1 MGYGGGA
8 NGGGVVGGPVYAGR
22 RTSFLWA
29 PVSRSPSFISDGRS
43 SLSWTTCCLHLVCH
57 VARVP
62 DSSIIESARLY
73 IPVQPKIPVGV
84 RMGQKKAN
92 SNGPYKAQVRTS
104 VIMEKERRG
113 RGSNKNPDCSTPTHT
128 TPTPSYGTPTPS
140 HGSSGGSSGGYSTPV
155 SHPTPSTAP
164 VVAPYTPT
172 TPVTAPSTPVTA
184 PSTPDTA
191 PSTPDTVPST
201 PTISTPSPLIP
212 VDPHFHYFTGT
223 SDYWRSHPE
232 AIWAIFGY
240 WGTVGQYFGAS
251 CGVAF
256 GKSVSL
262 PDALANTRHDGIGA
276 LFREGTAS
284 FLNSIVNRNF
294 PLTTQQ
300 VKDAFAAAVSSDGA
314 PPPRPGSSSGPT
326 RAGSSSRT
334 PKEIHVC
341 MQ

>member
-1 MGYGGGA
+1 MGSCC
-8 NGGGVVGGPVYAGR
+8 N
-22 RTSFLWA
+22 LLIM
-29 PVSRSPSFISDGRS
+29 SRCVLR
-43 SLSWTTCCLHLVCH
+43 C
-57 VARVP
+57 A
-62 DSSIIESARLY
+62 
-73 IPVQPKIPVGV
+73 
-84 RMGQKKAN
+84 
-92 SNGPYKAQVRTS
+92 

-140 HGSSGGSSGGYSTPV
+140 HGSHGGGYSSPV
-155 SHPTPSTAP
+155 SHPTPSNAP

-172 TPVTAPSTPVTA
+172 TPVTAPSTPATV

-191 PSTPDTVPST
+191 PST

-212 VDPHFHYFTGT
+212 VDPHFHYFTG
-223 SDYWRSHPE
+223 SCDYWRSHPE

-240 WGTVGQYFGAS
+240 WGTVGQYFGAAS
-251 CGVAF
+251 GAAF
-256 GKSVSL
+256 GKSMSL

-294 PLTTQQ
+294 PFTTQQ

-314 PPPRPGSSSGPT
+314 ATAQAGLFK
-326 RAGSSSRT
+326 RANEGRL
-334 PKEIHVC
+334 KF
-341 MQ
+341 